1 MANSAEDEDRSLESQ
16 EQEPT
21 KKPGPVRFA
30 VIISSL
36 IVGNFLYALDNT
48 IVADIQPHIVQ
59 QFKSI
64 DQLSWIPNAYVLTG
78 TAFVLLW
85 SKLYTLVSQKW
96 LFVLTVLCFELG
108 SALCGAA
115 TSMDML
121 IIGRAIAGAGGTGIY
136 FGVMALITSMTSLNE
151 RPMYFALTGWSWGAG
166 TVLGPIIGGGFAASS
181 ATWRWAFYINL
192 VIGAVVMPAYIF
204 LIQDPEIPH
213 RRPYLT
219 LFWSIDWLGW
229 ALQSGALTTFLMG
242 ITLGG
247 VSYPWDH
254 GRVIT
259 LFALAFMFS
268 CSFCIVQ
275 WLSLCTSPNN
285 RIFPVAY
292 LRSARQ
298 VILFLLTACASA
310 GVFIPIYYLP
320 LFFQL
325 TRGDSAIMAGVR
337 LLPLVILLVASC
349 LLSGYT
355 LSKFP
360 RIPAS
365 IYYLTGAALVLIGGT
380 LLTTVNNPSGTTRI
394 YIYSI
399 LIGFG
404 TGLYQQL
411 SFSVSQRL
419 AGAAP
424 DTQAQSVGFIMLAQE
439 MGALVALGISY
450 MVLLNRSLR
459 GLGAALP
466 RLGLEDIK
474 AIISGDGLAG
484 LSRGDREL
492 AIAVI
497 IDVIGSIYNLIIA
510 AGGVGLLSALS
521 HWWLNSRR
529 SQ

>member
-1 MANSAEDEDRSLESQ
+1 MANSAEDEDHNLASQ

-21 KKPGPVRFA
+21 KKPGHLRFA
-30 VIISSL
+30 VIITSL

-136 FGVMALITSMTSLNE
+136 FGVMALITSMTSFNE
-151 RPMYFALTGWSWGAG
+151 RPMYFALTGWAWGAG
-166 TVLGPIIGGGFAASS
+166 TVLGPIVGGGFAASS

-213 RRPYLT
+213 RKPYMA

-247 VSYPWDH
+247 VSYPWDN
-254 GRVIT
+254 GRVIA
-259 LFALAFMFS
+259 LFALAFLFS
-268 CSFCIVQ
+268 CSFCIAQ

-298 VILFLLTACASA
+298 DLLFVLTACASA
-310 GVFIPIYYLP
+310 GVFVPIYYLP

-325 TRGDSAIMAGVR
+325 TQGDSAIMAGVR
-337 LLPLVILLVASC
+337 LLPLVVLLVASC

-360 RIPAS
+360 RVPAS
-365 IYYLTGAALVLIGGT
+365 AYYLTGAGLVLLGGI
-380 LLTTVNNPSGTTRI
+380 LLTTANTPSSTTRI

-419 AGAAP
+419 TDATP
-424 DTQAQSVGFIMLAQE
+424 DIQAQSVGFIMLAQE
-439 MGALVALGISY
+439 LGVLVALGISY
-450 MVLLNRSLR
+450 AVLLNEALG
-459 GLGAALP
+459 GLEAALP
-466 RLGLEDIK
+466 QLGLEDIK
-474 AIISGDGLAG
+474 TIISGDGLAD

-492 AIAVI
+492 ASAVI
-497 IDVIGSIYNLIIA
+497 VDVIGSIYNLITA
-510 AGGVGLLSALS
+510 AGGMGLL
-521 HWWLNSRR
+521 
-529 SQ
+529 

>member
-1 MANSAEDEDRSLESQ
+1 MANSAEDEDHNLASQ

-21 KKPGPVRFA
+21 KKPGPLRFA
-30 VIISSL
+30 VIIISL
-36 IVGNFLYALDNT
+36 IIGNFLYALDNT

-85 SKLYTLVSQKW
+85 SKLYTL
-96 LFVLTVLCFELG
+96 TVLCFELG

-136 FGVMALITSMTSLNE
+136 FGVMALITSMTSYKE
-151 RPMYFALTGWSWGAG
+151 RPMYFALTGWAWGAG

-192 VIGAVVMPAYIF
+192 VIGTVVMPAYIF

-213 RRPYLT
+213 RKPYTT

-247 VSYPWDH
+247 VSYPWDN
-254 GRVIT
+254 GRVIA
-259 LFALAFMFS
+259 LFALAFLFS
-268 CSFCIVQ
+268 CSFYIAQ

-298 VILFLLTACASA
+298 DLLFVLTACASA
-310 GVFIPIYYLP
+310 GVFVPIYYLP

-325 TRGDSAIMAGVR
+325 TQRHHGWRATPAARRTPGTSA
-337 LLPLVILLVASC
+337 
-349 LLSGYT
+349 
-355 LSKFP
+355 
-360 RIPAS
+360 
-365 IYYLTGAALVLIGGT
+365 YYLTGAGLVLLGGI
-380 LLTTVNNPSGTTRI
+380 LLTAANTPSSTARI
-394 YIYSI
+394 YVYSV

-419 AGAAP
+419 ADATP
-424 DTQAQSVGFIMLAQE
+424 DIQAQSVGFIMLAQE
-439 MGALVALGISY
+439 MGVLVALGISY
-450 MVLLNRSLR
+450 AVFLNESLG

-466 RLGLEDIK
+466 QLGLEDIK
-474 AIISGDGLAG
+474 AIISGDGLAD

-497 IDVIGSIYNLIIA
+497 VDVIGSIYNLITA
-510 AGGVGLLSALS
+510 AGGMGLLSALS
-521 HWWLNSRR
+521 LWWLNSRR
-529 SQ
+529 SQSSVS

>member
-192 VIGAVVMPAYIF
+192 AIGAVVMPAYIF

-242 ITLGG
+242 ITLG
-247 VSYPWDH
+247 
-254 GRVIT
+254 
-259 LFALAFMFS
+259 
-268 CSFCIVQ
+268 
-275 WLSLCTSPNN
+275 
-285 RIFPVAY
+285 
-292 LRSARQ
+292 
-298 VILFLLTACASA
+298 ACASA